1 VDKPPQ
7 KKEVKPSGG
16 GILKKSEDDTKANK
30 ITRRSEMQ
38 SVAG

>member
-1 VDKPPQ
+1 LEKAPQ

-16 GILKKSEDDTKANK
+16 ILKKTEDETKVNK
-30 ITRRSEMQ
+30 NPRRSEMQ